1 MALLDAEH
9 VARLRPLA
17 EAARRGAEAARAAA
31 EHELRRAATD
41 FLEQPALPVCREVL
55 TSGR

>member
-1 MALLDAEH
+1 MQHDDDGYS
-9 VARLRPLA
+9 ARLSKL
-17 EAARRGAEAARAAA
+17 
-31 EHELRRAATD
+31 LRRAATD